1 MRIKLNTSKSTPIVI
16 NPTVTELDLGTIEET
31 QDGKFINVTV
41 IQTEFTQY
49 GYRQQVEHKQYP
61 KALESII
68 TGVNLETGEPTVN
81 IQALQSV
88 FTPHGITII

>member
-1 MRIKLNTSKSTPIVI
+1 MKIKLDTSKTVPIEI

-49 GYRQQVEHKQYP
+49 GYRQQVEFKKYP

-68 TGVNLETGEPTVN
+68 IGVDLETGRPIVDLV
-81 IQALQSV
+81 ALQNV
-88 FTPHGITII
+88 FTPHGITIL